1 LAGELI
7 IINGGFSVRVFIADI
22 IPEIGLEKLKAKF
35 DVTVGGGEDILSK
48 AELMDKIS
56 DVDAIVSTVNE
67 PLDKEV
73 IDAGKK
79 LKVIACMAVG
89 YNNVD
94 VEYATRKGIMV
105 TNTPGVLT
113 NTTADLAWSLLMSI
127 SRRIVEGDSFIRAS
141 KYKKWRPQMLL
152 GSDVYGKT
160 IGIIGFGRIG
170 QQVAKRASGF
180 DMKVLYYDVVPIS
193 PEIEKEYNATRV
205 DIDTLLKE
213 ADYVSLHTLLTKET
227 RHLINEKRLS
237 LMKSSAYLINASR
250 GPVIDEEALVKAL
263 QKKQIAG
270 AALDVYEN
278 EPELTLGLA
287 ELDNVVL
294 LPHLGSATLET
305 RNKMAKM
312 AADNAIAALS
322 GETPP
327 NLVNKELAR
336 K

>member
-1 LAGELI
+1 
-7 IINGGFSVRVFIADI
+7 VRIFVTDE
-22 IPEIGLEKLKAKF
+22 IPEVGLEKLKAKF
-35 DVTVGGGEDILSK
+35 DVTVGGGEEILSR

-67 PLDKEV
+67 PLDKDV
-73 IDAGKK
+73 IEAGKK

-113 NTTADLAWSLLMSI
+113 DTTADLTWSLLMAI
-127 SRRIVEGDSFIRAS
+127 SRRIVEGDSFIRAG
-141 KYKKWRPQMLL
+141 KYKKWRPKMLL
-152 GSDVYGKT
+152 GSDICGKT

-193 PEIEKEYNATRV
+193 PEIERKFNATRV
-205 DIDTLLKE
+205 EIDTLLKE
-213 ADYVSLHTLLTKET
+213 SDYVTLHTLLTKET
-227 RHLINEKRLS
+227 HHLINEKRLS

-263 QKKQIAG
+263 QEKQIAG

-278 EPELTLGLA
+278 EPKLIPGLA
-287 ELDNVVL
+287 GLANVVL

-305 RNKMAKM
+305 RNKMAEM

-327 NLVNKELAR
+327 NLVNRELAR

>member
-1 LAGELI
+1 
-7 IINGGFSVRVFIADI
+7 VRIFVADV
-22 IPEIGLEKLKAKF
+22 IPEIGLKKLKAKY
-35 DVTVGGGEDILSK
+35 DVVVGGGEEILSR

-67 PLDKEV
+67 PLDKDV
-73 IDAGKK
+73 IDAGKQ

-94 VEYATRKGIMV
+94 VEHATQKGIMV

-113 NTTADLAWSLLMSI
+113 DTTADLTWSLLMSI
-127 SRRIVEGDSFIRAS
+127 SRRIVEGDSLIRAG

-152 GSDVYGKT
+152 GSDICGKT
-160 IGIIGFGRIG
+160 MIG

-193 PEIEKEYNATRV
+193 PEIEKKYNATRV
-205 DIDTLLKE
+205 EIDTLLKE
-213 ADYVSLHTLLTKET
+213 ADYVTLHTLLTEET
-227 RHLINEKRLS
+227 RHLINEQRLS

-250 GPVIDEEALVKAL
+250 GPVVDEKALIKAL

-278 EPELTLGLA
+278 EPKLTPGLA
-287 ELDNVVL
+287 ELNNVVL

-305 RNKMAKM
+305 RNKMAEM

-327 NLVNKELAR
+327 NLVNRELSG

>member
-1 LAGELI
+1 MRIFVTDE
-7 IINGGFSVRVFIADI
+7 
-22 IPEIGLEKLKAKF
+22 IPEIGLKKLKAKF
-35 DVTVGGGEDILSK
+35 DVTVGGGEGILSK

-67 PLDKEV
+67 SLDKDV
-73 IDAGKK
+73 IDAGKQ
-79 LKVIACMAVG
+79 LKVIACVAVG

-94 VEYATRKGIMV
+94 VEHATQKGIMV

-113 NTTADLAWSLLMSI
+113 DTTADLAWSLLMAI
-127 SRRIVEGDSFIRAS
+127 SRRIVEGDSFARAG
-141 KYKKWRPQMLL
+141 KYKKWRPKMLL
-152 GSDVYGKT
+152 GSDIYGKT

-170 QQVAKRASGF
+170 QKVAKRASGF
-180 DMKVLYYDVVPIS
+180 DMKILYYDVVPIS
-193 PEIEKEYNATRV
+193 PEIEKQYNATRV
-205 DIDTLLKE
+205 EIDTLLKE
-213 ADYVSLHTLLTKET
+213 SDYVTLHTLLTKET
-227 RHLINEKRLS
+227 HHLINEKRLS

-250 GPVIDEEALVKAL
+250 GPVIDEEALVEAL

-278 EPELTLGLA
+278 EPELTPGLV
-287 ELDNVVL
+287 ELANVVL

-305 RNKMAKM
+305 RNKMAEM

-327 NLVNKELAR
+327 NLVNRELAR

>member
-1 LAGELI
+1 MRIFVTDE
-7 IINGGFSVRVFIADI
+7 
-22 IPEIGLEKLKAKF
+22 IPEIGLKKLKAKF
-35 DVTVGGGEDILSK
+35 DVTVGGGEEILSR

-67 PLDKEV
+67 PLDKDV
-73 IDAGKK
+73 IDAGKQ

-94 VEYATRKGIMV
+94 VEHATQKGIMV

-113 NTTADLAWSLLMSI
+113 DTTADLTWSLLMAI
-127 SRRIVEGDSFIRAS
+127 SRRIVEGDSFIRAG
-141 KYKKWRPQMLL
+141 KYKKWRPKMLL
-152 GSDVYGKT
+152 GSDICGKT

-180 DMKVLYYDVVPIS
+180 DMKVLYCDVVPIS
-193 PEIEKEYNATRV
+193 PEIEKMYNATRV
-205 DIDTLLKE
+205 EIDTLLKE
-213 ADYVSLHTLLTKET
+213 SDYVTLHTLLTKET
-227 RHLINEKRLS
+227 HHLINEKRLS

-250 GPVIDEEALVKAL
+250 GPVVDEEALVKAL

-278 EPELTLGLA
+278 EPKLTPGLA
-287 ELDNVVL
+287 ELANVVL

-305 RNKMAKM
+305 RNKMAEM

-327 NLVNKELAR
+327 NLVNRELAR

>member
-1 LAGELI
+1 MRI
-7 IINGGFSVRVFIADI
+7 FVADE

-35 DVTVGGGEDILSK
+35 DVTVGGGEEILSR

-67 PLDKEV
+67 PLDKDV
-73 IDAGKK
+73 IDAGKQ
-79 LKVIACMAVG
+79 LKIIACMAVG

-94 VEYATRKGIMV
+94 VEYATQKGIMV

-113 NTTADLAWSLLMSI
+113 DTTADLTWSLLMAI
-127 SRRIVEGDSFIRAS
+127 SRRVVEGDSFIRAG
-141 KYKKWRPQMLL
+141 KYKKWRPKMLL
-152 GSDVYGKT
+152 GSDICGKT

-180 DMKVLYYDVVPIS
+180 DMKILYYDVVPIS

-205 DIDTLLKE
+205 EVDTLLKE
-213 ADYVSLHTLLTKET
+213 SDYVTLHTLLTKET

-250 GPVIDEEALVKAL
+250 GPVVDEEALVKAL

-278 EPELTLGLA
+278 EPKLTPGLA
-287 ELDNVVL
+287 ELANVVL

-305 RNKMAKM
+305 RNKMAEM

-327 NLVNKELAR
+327 NLVNRELAR

>member
-1 LAGELI
+1 MRI
-7 IINGGFSVRVFIADI
+7 FITDV

-35 DVTVGGGEDILSK
+35 DVEVGGGEEILSK

-56 DVDAIVSTVNE
+56 DVDAIVCTVNE

-94 VEYATRKGIMV
+94 VEHATQKGILV

-113 NTTADLAWSLLMSI
+113 NTTADLAWSLLMSL
-127 SRRIVEGDSFIRAS
+127 SRRIVEGDSFIRAG

-193 PEIEKEYNATRV
+193 PEIEKKYNATRV
-205 DIDTLLKE
+205 EIDTLLKE
-213 ADYVSLHTLLTKET
+213 ADYITLHTLLTKET
-227 RHLINEKRLS
+227 RHLINEERLS

-263 QKKQIAG
+263 QKKQLAG

-278 EPELTLGLA
+278 EPRLSSGLA
-287 ELDNVVL
+287 ELNNVVL
-294 LPHLGSATLET
+294 LPHLGSASKET
-305 RNKMAKM
+305 RNKMAEM

-322 GETPP
+322 GINPP
-327 NLVNKELAR
+327 NLVNRELA
-336 K
+336 KK

>member
-1 LAGELI
+1 MRI
-7 IINGGFSVRVFIADI
+7 FVADV
-22 IPEIGLEKLKAKF
+22 IPEVGLEKLKAKF
-35 DVTVGGGEDILSK
+35 DVIVGGGEEILSR
-48 AELMDKIS
+48 AELKDKIS

-67 PLDKEV
+67 PLDKDV
-73 IDAGKK
+73 IDAGKQ

-94 VEYATRKGIMV
+94 VEHATRKGIMV

-113 NTTADLAWSLLMSI
+113 DTTADLTWSLLMAI
-127 SRRIVEGDSFIRAS
+127 SRRIVEGDSFIRAG

-152 GSDVYGKT
+152 GSDIYGKT

-193 PEIEKEYNATRV
+193 AEIEKKYNATRV
-205 DIDTLLKE
+205 EIDTLLKE
-213 ADYVSLHTLLTKET
+213 SDYVTLHTLLTEET
-227 RHLINEKRLS
+227 RHLINEQRLS
-237 LMKSSAYLINASR
+237 LMKSKAYLINASR
-250 GPVIDEEALVKAL
+250 GPVVDEKALVKAL

-278 EPELTLGLA
+278 EPKLTPGLA

-305 RNKMAKM
+305 RNKMAEM

-327 NLVNKELAR
+327 NLVNRELSG